1 MKVIVAGV
9 GKNQEI
15 VDAAQSVK
23 FPVRLVDNEKQLME
37 MISDP
42 RTGAVVR
49 GSLDSSI
56 ILSIKREYGNKIIRA
71 SFIKINN
78 HEFLLA
84 PVGIDEGKNL
94 EEKVHMV
101 EQCCEFLKLMG
112 KKPKVAI
119 ISGGRSQDVGRSPQI
134 DQSIE
139 EGKHLTSII
148 KNKYPV
154 KHYYI
159 LIEKAVKDRCNLILA
174 PDGISGNLIFRS
186 LVLVGSIKSYGAV
199 TLGMDHIFIDTSRD
213 QSKSGYIR
221 ALNFA
226 YHLARINT
234 GEINVPFKTDL

>member
-1 MKVIVAGV
+1 MKVIAAGV
-9 GKNQEI
+9 GKNQKIIE
-15 VDAAQSVK
+15 AAQSVK
-23 FPVRLVDNEKQLME
+23 FPVKLFDNEKQLME
-37 MISDP
+37 MISNP
-42 RTGAVVR
+42 QVGAVVR

-56 ILSIKREYGNKIIRA
+56 ISSIKKEYGNNIIRA
-71 SFIKINN
+71 SFIKIKD

-94 EEKVHMV
+94 EEKALMV
-101 EQCCEFLKLMG
+101 ELCCEFLKSMG
-112 KKPKVAI
+112 KRPQVAI

-148 KNKYPV
+148 KDKYRV

-159 LIEKAVKDRCNLILA
+159 LIEKALQDRCNLILA

-186 LVLVGSIKSYGAV
+186 LVLIGSLKSYGAV
-199 TLGMDHIFIDTSRD
+199 TLGMNKIFIDTSRD

-226 YHLARINT
+226 HHLARRDKCT
-234 GEINVPFKTDL
+234 L